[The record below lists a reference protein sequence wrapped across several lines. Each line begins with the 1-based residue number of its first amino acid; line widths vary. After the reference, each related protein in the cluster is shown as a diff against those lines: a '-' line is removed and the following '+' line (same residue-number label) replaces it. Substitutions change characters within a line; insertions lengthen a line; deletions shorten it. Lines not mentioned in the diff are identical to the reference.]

1 MSPSQRIVEW
11 PKWILDGLEEATER
25 QEDSQ
30 FVIDSNSFVSCAR
43 SLRLARREL
52 AVGKKFVNKRAP
64 KESLN
69 HHPWA
74 SLVRDQ
80 KVPNLTVVECK
91 FHRLLI
97 RDAMAQQCSTLKGFI
112 DPRCAYAANGWNFS
126 SHRWPRWLLQHMQS
140 TSPRFHYAEKTLKEE
155 KCQRNCLHKWLVHE
169 ITLPRF
175 YCASKFFEPLLRLMK
190 RIFHPPI
197 LSLRKVLDTPENAR
211 ASSKHSYFNGFL
223 SKSRQKIF
231 LSPPHPPA
239 RPGRRLLMR
248 VSRIA

>member
-1 MSPSQRIVEW
+1 MFLKLVHFNSLFINSSLTNESPPKPNKPHKYSSSFFLFPKSLKRIFVTI
-11 PKWILDGLEEATER
+11 PFASLSILLLIVSEYQQHAWGVAILTHSPMTKKNIGWLRRSDGETGR
-25 QEDSQ
+25 
-30 FVIDSNSFVSCAR
+30 FTICYWFKFFFFSCAR

-140 TSPRFHYAEKTLKEE
+140 TSPRFHYAEK
-155 KCQRNCLHKWLVHE
+155 N
-169 ITLPRF
+169 
-175 YCASKFFEPLLRLMK
+175 AK
-190 RIFHPPI
+190 RG
-197 LSLRKVLDTPENAR
+197 KNANATVCTNDSFTR
-211 ASSKHSYFNGFL
+211 
-223 SKSRQKIF
+223 
-231 LSPPHPPA
+231 
-239 RPGRRLLMR
+239 
-248 VSRIA
+248 

>member
-1 MSPSQRIVEW
+1 MLRTDEISHLIAGPADCSSICSRHRPDSIM
-11 PKWILDGLEEATER
+11 PK
-25 QEDSQ
+25 
-30 FVIDSNSFVSCAR
+30 
-43 SLRLARREL
+43 
-52 AVGKKFVNKRAP
+52 KKF
-64 KESLN
+64 
-69 HHPWA
+69 
-74 SLVRDQ
+74 
-80 KVPNLTVVECK
+80 
-91 FHRLLI
+91 
-97 RDAMAQQCSTLKGFI
+97 
-112 DPRCAYAANGWNFS
+112 
-126 SHRWPRWLLQHMQS
+126 
-140 TSPRFHYAEKTLKEE
+140 KEE

-248 VSRIA
+248 VSRIAQALIAIPEKRALDGEINHRSKKGSGAVLV